1 MQKKD
6 WERVSSWRPSSAEQ
20 RKQGQGAGTWVVDG
34 RSAGM
39 PMRFEVGTPSPVKR
53 SKSSA
58 QLQKTSRPWS
68 AEPQAYERISIAS
81 SVPMPLSAQP
91 RQRIAPPP
99 APTKSAHN
107 SPRAVQAE
115 VHQQVEVVDDG
126 GFRIGS
132 GVAPVASV
140 GGLASGLDPFS

>member
-1 MQKKD
+1 MPLDIQCKRRIGK
-6 WERVSSWRPSSAEQ
+6 RSSWRPISAEQ

-39 PMRFEVGTPSPVKR
+39 PMRFEVGTLSPVKR

-99 APTKSAHN
+99 APTNSAHN

-115 VHQQVEVVDDG
+115 VYQVEQSAVVDDG
-126 GFRIGS
+126 GFRIG
-132 GVAPVASV
+132 PVAVSV
-140 GGLASGLDPFS
+140 G